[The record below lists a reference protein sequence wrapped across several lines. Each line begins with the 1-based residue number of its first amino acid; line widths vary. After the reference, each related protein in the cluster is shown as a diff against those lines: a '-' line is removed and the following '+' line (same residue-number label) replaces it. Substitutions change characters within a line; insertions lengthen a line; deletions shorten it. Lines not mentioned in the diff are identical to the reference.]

1 MSAAAVV
8 PIAIVPPVVSA
19 TTLPDGSGS
28 PDAQPQAAP
37 VPAGVGVLSATPAA
51 QPTRPTSP
59 TVSGS
64 VTRPSIPSGFP
75 EFFLPLNLSF
85 TKALSASGKGL
96 PEEAMQTGILYR
108 AAILAS
114 AQVRFL
120 DRRYSLDMQ
129 QVKSALVSAPDSHII
144 IRWDD
149 YVRTVPDEKGMD
161 PAPDPDARFAAL
173 NGPASD
179 AHLLSALQKDF
190 VDWVYRK
197 SKVSVRANTALGVFA
212 TPEVSQADFMKAC
225 ADAARDSRNADQGKA
240 TGTLDRQIAVLQD
253 KLARAERDYQQ
264 NQTQLEDRKR
274 EEVVSDAE
282 TVFSL
287 LGGKRSRR
295 ISSTI
300 SKHRMTEQTKAQVT
314 DAADAVAEF
323 KQQLAQLQ
331 QSRQQA
337 MDETGTKWGNAVN
350 NITEIPILPK
360 KTDIYVSLFGVA
372 WMPYYLAK
380 SGDQTVEIPA
390 FV

>member
-1 MSAAAVV
+1 M
-8 PIAIVPPVVSA
+8 
-19 TTLPDGSGS
+19 
-28 PDAQPQAAP
+28 
-37 VPAGVGVLSATPAA
+37 
-51 QPTRPTSP
+51 
-59 TVSGS
+59 
-64 VTRPSIPSGFP
+64 
-75 EFFLPLNLSF
+75 NLSF
-85 TKALSASGKGL
+85 TKALSAAGKGL
-96 PEEAMQTGILYR
+96 PEEALQTGILYR

-129 QVKSALVSAPDSHII
+129 QVKSALVSAPDAHTIV
-144 IRWDD
+144 RWDD

-161 PAPDPDARFAAL
+161 PAPDPQAHFAAL

-179 AHLLSALQKDF
+179 AHLLGALQKDF

-212 TPEVSQADFMKAC
+212 TPEVSHADFMKAC
-225 ADAARDSRNADQGKA
+225 ADAARDARNADQNKA
-240 TGTLDRQIAVLQD
+240 TGTLDRQIASLQD

-264 NQTQLEDRKR
+264 NQTQFEDRKR

-300 SKHRMTEQTKAQVT
+300 SKHRITEQTKAQVT

-337 MDETGTKWGNAVN
+337 LDMAGTKWGNAVN

-372 WMPYYLAK
+372 WMPYYLTK
-380 SGDQTVEIPA
+380 SGDQVVEIPA
-390 FV
+390 FA